1 MGKKHK
7 KPMRKKPIRIKG
19 KDFRK
24 WLYDYLPIADI
35 YHDNE
40 GQVLIYTG
48 LTETNG
54 DNYKEMD

>member
-1 MGKKHK
+1 MGKKSK
-7 KPMRKKPIRIKG
+7 KAKFPIKG

-24 WLYDYLPIADI
+24 WLYDYLPTADI

>member
-1 MGKKHK
+1 MKKRKTISGKK
-7 KPMRKKPIRIKG
+7 
-19 KDFRK
+19 FRK
-24 WLYDYLPIADI
+24 WLYDFLPTADI

-54 DNYKEMD
+54 DNYKEFDCE

>member
-1 MGKKHK
+1 MGKK
-7 KPMRKKPIRIKG
+7 RKKPIYIKG

-48 LTETNG
+48 LIETNG
-54 DNYKEMD
+54 DNYKEME